1 MDAKSMLFFI
11 YQYCGM
17 KNFYGGMTGMSTQN
31 ADRISQDRRERAFH
45 EALTYQQFI
54 DSAKVNVE
62 RFQVN
67 FEQYTLSKQELTY
80 FKSLPD
86 QINVLVLAHDWC
98 GDVVANLPLFAKIER
113 ETGKLKL
120 HILLRD
126 SDNQDIAAAYLHKD
140 GRNHIPTYVFFNGA
154 GEELGL
160 FIERP
165 DQITDLIS
173 TWKEEFWNLHP
184 EWEGRGK
191 ALSELDEKVK
201 RSLLG
206 YLNEQRPKAREQE
219 KTAIIESIRSILG

>member
-1 MDAKSMLFFI
+1 
-11 YQYCGM
+11 
-17 KNFYGGMTGMSTQN
+17 MSTQN
-31 ADRISQDRRERAFH
+31 AERISQKRRERAFQ
-45 EALTYQQFI
+45 EAFTYQQFI
-54 DSAKVNVE
+54 DNAKVNVE
-62 RFQVN
+62 RFQAN
-67 FEQYTLSKQELTY
+67 FEQYTLSRQELAY
-80 FKSLPD
+80 FKSLPEP
-86 QINVLVLAHDWC
+86 INVLVLAHDWC

-126 SDNQDIAAAYLHKD
+126 PDNQDIAAAYLHKD
-140 GRNHIPTYVFFNGA
+140 GRNHIPTYVFFNG

-173 TWKEEFWNLHP
+173 IWKEEFWNLHS
-184 EWEGRGK
+184 EWEGRDK
-191 ALSELDEKVK
+191 ALSELDEEVK
-201 RSLLG
+201 RSLLR